1 MVSFSDEEYW
11 TPGEDEAQEECQAL
25 QNINA
30 WLESDTEKM
39 YGPLT
44 NLTSYATGN
53 QVGMQANLYGGGF
66 KRFDIDDF
74 LAIVKE
80 QTWHDPSCVQV
91 FIKGEEDQQ
100 FTLLAL
106 GGLSP

>member
-11 TPGEDEAQEECQAL
+11 TEDEEEAQTECQAL

-30 WLESDTEKM
+30 WLKSDEVKM
-39 YGPLT
+39 YGT
-44 NLTSYATGN
+44 LTSLTSEAVGN

-66 KRFDIDDF
+66 KHFDLEKF
-74 LAIVKE
+74 LAVVKKQE
-80 QTWHDPSCVQV
+80 WHDPSCVQI

-100 FTLLAL
+100 FTLLDL
-106 GGLSP
+106 DGL